1 MSSESKR
8 PGTGRREIAGV
19 GATEAHRYL
28 YGQLLIAMPVMG
40 DPRFERSVIYL
51 CAHSAEGAMGIIVN
65 RPAGS
70 IDFPGLLVQLDI
82 IKKADQIKLPENAE
96 TMKVLKGG
104 PVETGRGFVLHSS
117 DFFIKDAT
125 LRIDDEI
132 CLTATVDI
140 LKAIAKGAGPKH
152 AILAL
157 GYAGWAAGQLESE
170 IQDNGWLHC
179 DADPDLIFG
188 GDVEE
193 KYLRALRKIGGE
205 PGTRSPL
212 VMDRAGTWH
221 NAVSSQLSCSPGRQ
235 GSSTPLP
242 AARLSVQCR
251 PRW

>member
-1 MSSESKR
+1 MDRKNGTRSLIDRTATQYQDVQRHESPLRMDPEGKKPKMVRRKAAGLADDSAGFGSS
-8 PGTGRREIAGV
+8 GHG
-19 GATEAHRYL
+19 YL
-28 YGQLLIAMPVMG
+28 DGQLLIAMPVMG

-82 IKKADQIKLPENAE
+82 IKEADQIKLPENAE

-104 PVETGRGFVLHSS
+104 PVDTGRGFVLHSS

-125 LRIDDEI
+125 LRIDDGI

-140 LKAIAKGAGPKH
+140 LKAIARGAGPKH

-157 GYAGWAAGQLESE
+157 GYAGWAAGQLETE

-193 KYLRALRKIGGE
+193 KYQRALRKIGID
-205 PGTRSPL
+205 PGMLSNE
-212 VMDRAGTWH
+212 AGH
-221 NAVSSQLSCSPGRQ
+221 A
-235 GSSTPLP
+235 
-242 AARLSVQCR
+242 
-251 PRW
+251 

>member
-1 MSSESKR
+1 MDHLRESSAMSSDDKR
-8 PGTGRREIAGV
+8 PDH
-19 GATEAHRYL
+19 GAERFRPRTAHRKASDSSSEPQGHRYL
-28 YGQLLIAMPVMG
+28 DGQLLIAMPVMG

-70 IDFPGLLVQLDI
+70 IDFPGLLVQLNI

-96 TMKVLKGG
+96 TLKVLKGG

-117 DFFIKDAT
+117 DFFIQDAT
-125 LRIDDEI
+125 LRIDHEI

-140 LKAIAKGAGPKH
+140 LKAIAKGSGPKH

-179 DADPDLIFG
+179 DADSDLIFG
-188 GDVEE
+188 SDIEE
-193 KYLRALRKIGGE
+193 KYSRALRKIGIDVGMLSNE
-205 PGTRSPL
+205 
-212 VMDRAGTWH
+212 AGH
-221 NAVSSQLSCSPGRQ
+221 A
-235 GSSTPLP
+235 
-242 AARLSVQCR
+242 
-251 PRW
+251 